1 MNTVV
6 LAGVVAAIVS
16 ASASLAQPSLPEI
29 RAVGDI
35 ARVDIPDLASGSSH
49 WAIIRLQASEGS
61 GKAHLTN
68 AYVDGDTGQL
78 VATGPTTIATDY
90 SGEWQLVHAFS
101 NEGWEVVRGGR
112 YHWRL
117 SDREEMIRAYTASRL
132 YDPFVKGGTVLIR
145 PMVRDGA
152 LDAPRSAT
160 FLLTEDSR
168 PELIEAVRLWKEG
181 AVGKKEGEWDRL
193 RSELPDNLFVLAGVL
208 KEQLEDAELDE
219 DEVVRT
225 VESRR
230 GQVLAVCAAVI
241 ANASEHDAERRVKL
255 LLALARA
262 VPTDQRQQ
270 ILMGIIGADIS
281 GAKCLPALLQSPAK
295 DLLINEGCVGNLPDF
310 VQLWLGKL
318 AENMEA
324 KK

>member
-1 MNTVV
+1 MNSVV
-6 LAGVVAAIVS
+6 LVGVIAAIVS

-35 ARVDIPDLASGSSH
+35 SRVNIPDLASDKGD
-49 WAIIRLQASEGS
+49 WAIVRLQASEGS
-61 GKAHLTN
+61 GKARMTN

-132 YDPFVKGGTVLIR
+132 YDPFVKSGTVLIR

-152 LDAPRSAT
+152 LDAPRGPI

-181 AVGKKEGEWDRL
+181 AVGKGKGGRDRAHGKA
-193 RSELPDNLFVLAGVL
+193 PDNLFVLAGVL

-219 DEVVRT
+219 DEVVRAT
-225 VESRR
+225 KSRR
-230 GQVLAVCAAVI
+230 GRALAVCAAVI

-270 ILMGIIGADIS
+270 ILVGIVGADIGS
-281 GAKCLPALLQSPAK
+281 KECLPALLRSPAR
-295 DLLINEGCVGNLPDF
+295 DLLINERCLGNLPDS
-310 VQLWLGKL
+310 VQLRLGKL